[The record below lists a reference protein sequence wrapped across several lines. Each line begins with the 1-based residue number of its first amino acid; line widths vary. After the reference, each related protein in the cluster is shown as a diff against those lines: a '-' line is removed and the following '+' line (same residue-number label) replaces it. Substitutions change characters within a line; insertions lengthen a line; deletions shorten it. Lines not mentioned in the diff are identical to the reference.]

1 MPVEEPYSSV
11 VGIEGAFMARCNRS
25 APARVRTLFLSDTH
39 LGFKR
44 SRARDLADFL
54 ATIDADSIVLVG
66 DIVDSLSL
74 AQRFFWPA
82 QHARVVHALLAK
94 QCAGTRLVYIPGNH
108 DEDRAPFAAMMH
120 GKIEVHREWL
130 HHTARGER
138 LLVLHGD
145 QFDGQCEVAGWLH
158 WLGET
163 VYDLSVVLNGYL
175 NDVRVMTR
183 LAYWPL
189 AERLKLAVA
198 TSARFIERFEEAAIA
213 HARAHGYDG
222 IICGHIHRANLR
234 RVGDLIYCNTGDWVE
249 SCSALIE
256 ETNGELRLWRLEDA
270 GKVYARCTS
279 SLLAGAA

>member
-1 MPVEEPYSSV
+1 
-11 VGIEGAFMARCNRS
+11 MARFNR
-25 APARVRTLFLSDTH
+25 ATPARVRTLFLSDIH

-54 ATIDADSIVLVG
+54 ATIDADTIVLVG

-74 AQRFFWPA
+74 ARRFFWPA
-82 QHARVVHALLAK
+82 QHSRVVHALVAK
-94 QCAGTRLVYIPGNH
+94 QRAGTRLLYIPGNH
-108 DEDRAPFAAMMH
+108 DADRAPFAAMMH
-120 GKIEVHREWL
+120 GEIEVHREWV

-145 QFDGQCEVAGWLH
+145 QFDLQSEVAGWLH

-163 VYDLSVVLNGYL
+163 VYDFSVVLNGYL
-175 NDVRVMTR
+175 NDLRFMTR

-189 AERLKLAVA
+189 AERLKLAVG
-198 TSARFIERFEEAAIA
+198 TSARFIERFEATAIA
-213 HARAHGYDG
+213 HARAQGYDG

-234 RVGDLIYCNTGDWVE
+234 RVGDSIYCNTGDWVE

-256 ETNGELRLWRLEDA
+256 EANGELRIWRL
-270 GKVYARCTS
+270 GGARQARSRLTPP
-279 SLLAGAA
+279 LLADAA